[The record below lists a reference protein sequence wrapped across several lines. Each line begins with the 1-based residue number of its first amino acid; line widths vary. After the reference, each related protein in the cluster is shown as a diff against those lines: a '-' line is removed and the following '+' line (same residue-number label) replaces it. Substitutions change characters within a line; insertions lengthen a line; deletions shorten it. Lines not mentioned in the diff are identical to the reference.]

1 MELRFD
7 TRFLSRFKHTRNDA
21 ARMIQDNGIRFFM
34 DTGRLDADETYF
46 FARQLEYVKKQ
57 TKDVLYPEF
66 KGSWICPVSNEADT
80 GTETITYGQYEGV
93 GKASVVDRR
102 SKDYKKVEIRKKEFS
117 QPVRTLAM
125 SIDWSLQELRNDA
138 MRAKNGN
145 TEAGKSATERKTDW
159 AIKGIREKEE
169 EIIAQGDADFGLIGF
184 YNNTNLYEM
193 LITSTGEAKIAKDGS
208 EGAATAS
215 ASWLYKNADEIIR
228 DYNQLVNYIPT
239 QTKGVHT
246 VNTVLMSNGY
256 YARIATLRIPNTNTS
271 VLAYLK
277 SVHPDKEIVAYD
289 RVNLAAAGH
298 AAGAPTEDWVIAYH
312 RAPTILQQEI
322 PQVIEV
328 LPPLQTSHEE
338 FESAVR
344 ERHGGI
350 LIYYPKAC
358 VRAKYPRALS

>member
-1 MELRFD
+1 MEIRFD
-7 TRFLSRFKHTRNDA
+7 SRFLSRFRHTRNDA
-21 ARMIQDNGIRFFM
+21 ARMIHDNGIRFFM
-34 DTGRLDADETYF
+34 DSGRLDADETYF
-46 FARQLEYVKKQ
+46 FARQLEWVKKQ

-102 SKDYKKVEIRKKEFS
+102 TKDYKKVEIRKKEFS

-169 EIIAQGDADFGLIGF
+169 EIIAKGDSDFGLIGF
-184 YNNTNLYEM
+184 YNNSNIYEM
-193 LITSTGEAKIAKDGS
+193 STGATVDQIKADGTGNKANWLVKD
-208 EGAATAS
+208 
-215 ASWLYKNADEIIR
+215 ADKIIR
-228 DYNQLVNYIPT
+228 DFNQIVNYVPT

-246 VNTVLMSNGY
+246 INTVLMTNGY

-289 RVNLAAAGH
+289 RVNLAAAGYDS
-298 AAGAPTEDWVIAYH
+298 GTPTEDWIIAYH

-358 VRAKYPRALS
+358 VRAKITR